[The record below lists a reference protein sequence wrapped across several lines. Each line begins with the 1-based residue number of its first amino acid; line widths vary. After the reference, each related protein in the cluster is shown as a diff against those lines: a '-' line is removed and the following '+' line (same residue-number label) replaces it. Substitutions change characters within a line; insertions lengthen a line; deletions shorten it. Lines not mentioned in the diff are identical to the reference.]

1 MMRLVYRV
9 PDVVGKLLEP
19 PEETSLYAFLLRDD
33 LDWKLIGSF
42 NSKCYTPPSY
52 KPAEESSKSAFP
64 APSTSGVNNKGPM
77 VLKENPLSEES

>member
-33 LDWKLIGSF
+33 LDWKLIGFF
-42 NSKCYTPPSY
+42 NSKCYLLHHLNQQKRLPSQHSRNQ
-52 KPAEESSKSAFP
+52 ARLE
-64 APSTSGVNNKGPM
+64 
-77 VLKENPLSEES
+77 